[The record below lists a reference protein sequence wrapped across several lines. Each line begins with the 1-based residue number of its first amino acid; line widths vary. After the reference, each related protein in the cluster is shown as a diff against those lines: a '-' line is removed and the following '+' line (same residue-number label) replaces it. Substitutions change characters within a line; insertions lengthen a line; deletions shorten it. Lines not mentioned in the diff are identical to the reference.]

1 MRVAK
6 YQNRVERLARLS
18 RPFDEIEAVIEASPL
33 TSDQKAALWLLAWS
47 YQDRRSQRRIAHE
60 TLAATAD

>member
-1 MRVAK
+1 MHVAK
-6 YQNRVERLARLS
+6 YQNRIERLARSS
-18 RPFDEIEAVIEASPL
+18 RPFGEIEDIIDAAPL
-33 TSDQKAALWLLAWS
+33 TGDQKAALWLLAWS